1 MTRTRDQ
8 LEKLRE
14 GEEEIRDLG
23 KEEEAEGFRKM
34 SVYPDDGEGHPGKI
48 AEGVTDKGTSG
59 VEVVVEE
66 AEDDA
71 DEGEDEGEG

>member
-14 GEEEIRDLG
+14 GEEEVRDLG
-23 KEEEAEGFRKM
+23 EEEEAEGF
-34 SVYPDDGEGHPGKI
+34 GEVTVHTNNGKGHPGKI
-48 AEGVTDKGTSG
+48 TEGVTHEGAGG